1 MKKLIFIILFSF
13 IINFSNRVFSQEN
26 SKEEIR
32 ICVNIPALT
41 LTVYKNDRIIKQYK
55 IAAGSPKTPTP
66 AGQYKIVSKETDPTW
81 YPMPKPVKKID
92 DKGVEYTEMIVE
104 DPVPPGPDN
113 PLGKYWMGL
122 DRDDLGIHSTNN
134 PSSIGYSV
142 SHGCIRMNPSQVKE
156 VFDLVQ
162 VGTVVDIVYKT
173 TEIEIEEDSIYIAA
187 YTDIYSREKDR
198 LKNIKYKLDK
208 TGIPYDQK
216 LLKEILERNS
226 GTFLMVSRPYRV
238 IVQGQDVS
246 VKSIYPAS
254 FMAGKKEF
262 YISLKDWN
270 NISADTITLDK
281 EKELATVKGKKISF
295 IFYDERCYVNAVE
308 LAKIV
313 DMDYLVHRETRTL
326 RFYSVVINVN
336 GKPVWGE
343 GDLIQ
348 DKPFISIKYISDVM
362 GIKFDWNN
370 ITKEARFGDTSFKC
384 VLKKG
389 ISLIPVERLAE
400 HFSIHMKREN
410 KRLINIYYPELSLND
425 ISLSK
430 KAFLYHGEI
439 YVSLRE
445 FGNITG
451 IKFQWK
457 PENSNALIGNK
468 NLKARQFGGTA
479 FLPLSSLVKTGLLEV
494 KRPSENSIFMNLT
507 KIIINN
513 KILPVE
519 AYRDGSNDEIMI
531 LFDDILTSGV
541 RGFLYNPESKTTTF
555 NGEKINTIHRK
566 EGMYISLTSLSQ
578 LKGFQIDYDRNDHV
592 IRIFSEQ

>member
-1 MKKLIFIILFSF
+1 
-13 IINFSNRVFSQEN
+13 
-26 SKEEIR
+26 
-32 ICVNIPALT
+32 
-41 LTVYKNDRIIKQYK
+41 
-55 IAAGSPKTPTP
+55 
-66 AGQYKIVSKETDPTW
+66 
-81 YPMPKPVKKID
+81 
-92 DKGVEYTEMIVE
+92 
-104 DPVPPGPDN
+104 
-113 PLGKYWMGL
+113 
-122 DRDDLGIHSTNN
+122 
-134 PSSIGYSV
+134 
-142 SHGCIRMNPSQVKE
+142 
-156 VFDLVQ
+156 
-162 VGTVVDIVYKT
+162 
-173 TEIEIEEDSIYIAA
+173 
-187 YTDIYSREKDR
+187 
-198 LKNIKYKLDK
+198 
-208 TGIPYDQK
+208 
-216 LLKEILERNS
+216 
-226 GTFLMVSRPYRV
+226 
-238 IVQGQDVS
+238 
-246 VKSIYPAS
+246 
-254 FMAGKKEF
+254 
-262 YISLKDWN
+262 
-270 NISADTITLDK
+270 
-281 EKELATVKGKKISF
+281 
-295 IFYDERCYVNAVE
+295 
-308 LAKIV
+308 
-313 DMDYLVHRETRTL
+313 
-326 RFYSVVINVN
+326 
-336 GKPVWGE
+336 VWGE

-370 ITKEARFGDTSFKC
+370 STKEARFGDTSFKC

-457 PENSNALIGNK
+457 PENSDALIGNK

-531 LFDDILTSGV
+531 LFDDILTSGA
-541 RGFLYNPESKTTTF
+541 RGFLYNPESKTATF

-566 EGMYISLTSLSQ
+566 EGTYISLTSLSQ